1 MQPEGGGFWRST
13 GVVLTMALLALFA
26 WALPGRWQDVMDLV
40 QPPPMPTVLPAD
52 TTARAKIAAQL
63 AASPSPAA
71 EAVSTLWRLTG
82 DPNDFLRGQALEA
95 LARGHEGPKADPR
108 RVERL
113 KEIAQDDTDWN
124 RRSACVLLIQF
135 DAIKALPFVEPLYMK
150 TTNPNT
156 KAALLAA
163 LKEQDGAPL
172 RTAMVQAKSRMLD
185 DLVRPR

>member
-1 MQPEGGGFWRST
+1 MLLSEHFRKPITKTEIRKHIFIDHPDRT
-13 GVVLTMALLALFA
+13 GKLFKQVL
-26 WALPGRWQDVMDLV
+26 V
-40 QPPPMPTVLPAD
+40 
-52 TTARAKIAAQL
+52 AA
-63 AASPSPAA
+63 
-71 EAVSTLWRLTG
+71 
-82 DPNDFLRGQALEA
+82 N
-95 LARGHEGPKADPR
+95 
-108 RVERL
+108 ERL